1 MGRFFQ
7 NIKLDLRDLLVI
19 ALILACSL
27 GGMWMLRESTPFGLG
42 INTDSVYYVN
52 GARNL
57 LSGNGFYRDS
67 GEEILKPITHFPPLF
82 SILLAGVGLTG
93 LDPLRGG
100 RLVTILLYGGNILLF
115 ACLAWQLTRSRWLAL
130 AGAALMTFSSVNL
143 QVYSWLMSEPLY
155 ICLLLL
161 AFLCSGWYFKKGQY
175 PAVCLLGL
183 LVGLMYLTRYIGL
196 SMLLTGLV
204 LVWLI
209 GGNRRKKLVH
219 SGLFLLA
226 SLPLMILVM
235 TRNYRLTGSTGNR
248 NFIIHWAPFHKISD
262 GIQAFWSWFLPGYDR
277 SSSAALEWLLTG
289 LFFGLLLAGLVVL
302 IWKLLICFHRQ
313 ACSPFEGLLFALG
326 LHCYIYLGL
335 VFATMNF
342 FDATTVFDDRMLL
355 PVYDIILLL
364 ILAFAGWGW
373 NSGSRLQRILAAVAV
388 LVGLGLAVPGA
399 VTSVGELHQDGRGFI
414 DKLRRESPTMQYI
427 REHDISL
434 FYTNQPPTV
443 YILTGKAG
451 YMVPSPIDS
460 LTLQPRPSYRQ
471 DLAMMKGKIRQQ
483 DGLLIFFYEPGYE
496 TDSWYLDLTAGLE
509 GIENL
514 TDAIIWGR
522 VE

>member
-1 MGRFFQ
+1 
-7 NIKLDLRDLLVI
+7 
-19 ALILACSL
+19 
-27 GGMWMLRESTPFGLG
+27 
-42 INTDSVYYVN
+42 
-52 GARNL
+52 
-57 LSGNGFYRDS
+57 
-67 GEEILKPITHFPPLF
+67 
-82 SILLAGVGLTG
+82 
-93 LDPLRGG
+93 
-100 RLVTILLYGGNILLF
+100 
-115 ACLAWQLTRSRWLAL
+115 
-130 AGAALMTFSSVNL
+130 
-143 QVYSWLMSEPLY
+143 
-155 ICLLLL
+155 
-161 AFLCSGWYFKKGQY
+161 
-175 PAVCLLGL
+175 
-183 LVGLMYLTRYIGL
+183 
-196 SMLLTGLV
+196 
-204 LVWLI
+204 
-209 GGNRRKKLVH
+209 
-219 SGLFLLA
+219 
-226 SLPLMILVM
+226 
-235 TRNYRLTGSTGNR
+235 
-248 NFIIHWAPFHKISD
+248 
-262 GIQAFWSWFLPGYDR
+262 
-277 SSSAALEWLLTG
+277 
-289 LFFGLLLAGLVVL
+289 VVL

-373 NSGSRLQRILAAVAV
+373 NNGSRLQRILAAVAV